1 VKRALL
7 LSTLVLLA
15 ACGRSEDDAAPVTP
29 TPTPTAVAAAS
40 GLALEPLQSN
50 DGMIVADNMSNVG
63 GCAFYDKDGR
73 HLLSVGI
80 PDNYDLPVGAGG
92 DAIGVA
98 RIKGQTI
105 KLTAN
110 KGDAGYVEAGPQL
123 TGGGFTLTVMRAEG
137 EGKPLDREEV
147 EYAADLVV
155 ADGGGDSQTYSPGGW
170 RCGV

>member
-1 VKRALL
+1 MKRALV
-7 LSTLVLLA
+7 LSALVLLA
-15 ACGRSEDDAAPVTP
+15 ACGRSEEEAAPVAP
-29 TPTPTAVAAAS
+29 TPTPTVVAAGAA
-40 GLALEPLQSN
+40 LALDPLQN
-50 DGMIVADNMSNVG
+50 GDGQVVADGMSNVG

-80 PDNYDLPVGAGG
+80 PDNYDLAVGAGG

-98 RIKGQTI
+98 RIKGEAI
-105 KLTAN
+105 KLTAV
-110 KGDAGYVEAGPQL
+110 KADAGYVEGGPQL

-155 ADGGGDSQTYSPGGW
+155 ADGGGDSHTYTPGGW